1 MWFENPLGDE
11 CIQISP
17 CLLTYA
23 ATAVQ
28 SRAQRPFHESVMR
41 FKADIGQAFSQIWI
55 YEYTPR
61 PSGWADV
68 E

>member
-1 MWFENPLGDE
+1 MREESQREAEEYIASRTNAFMSDLGHFRTS
-11 CIQISP
+11 CH
-17 CLLTYA
+17 A
-23 ATAVQ
+23 
-28 SRAQRPFHESVMR
+28 FHESVMR
-41 FKADIGQAFSQIWI
+41 FKADIGQALSRIGI

>member
-1 MWFENPLGDE
+1 
-11 CIQISP
+11 
-17 CLLTYA
+17 
-23 ATAVQ
+23 
-28 SRAQRPFHESVMR
+28 MR
-41 FKADIGQAFSQIWI
+41 FKADIGQALSRIWI